1 MAITSDTSCQGP
13 VVQNIVSLTSSLV
26 VEMLF
31 VLDST
36 ISNLQVFVRQNVSSF
51 CKCKSYAHFFFN
63 KNINIYIFNDQ
74 SFNDTLTVDI
84 VSFEQLGR
92 ELKKTSNCSSKY
104 NI

>member
-1 MAITSDTSCQGP
+1 MQKL
-13 VVQNIVSLTSSLV
+13 LT
-26 VEMLF
+26 F
-31 VLDST
+31 V
-36 ISNLQVFVRQNVSSF
+36 
-51 CKCKSYAHFFFN
+51 FN
-63 KNINIYIFNDQ
+63 KNINIYIFNYQ